1 MEPTVPVVTSTG
13 PSHPE
18 SAAWQC
24 LVRRGMLHSETEG
37 IEHWQLSQQS
47 TLEIDARHGVDEA
60 VLVLGGS
67 VRLTTG
73 ATEHTLLSGHLAL
86 LPHGTHGRLQTA
98 QGATVLTIRCLAD
111 AVTTAL
117 PARVPELSSEES

>member
-1 MEPTVPVVTSTG
+1 MDPTVPVVTSTG

-18 SAAWQC
+18 SAVWQC

-37 IEHWQLSQQS
+37 IEHWQLSQES
-47 TLEIDARHGVDEA
+47 TLEVDARHGVDEA

-86 LPHGTHGRLQTA
+86 LPHGTHGELHTA
-98 QGATVLTIRCLAD
+98 QGATVLTIRCLAGP
-111 AVTTAL
+111 VSSSL
-117 PARVPELSSEES
+117 PARVPELPSDES